1 MIGTTALTNPALD
14 IVSLPV
20 CVLDAQGY
28 VVFVNRAWRACSAL
42 HELAGEGVELA
53 ASCEHSG
60 TLEGARALGV
70 AIRQLLSSRRDG
82 ISQHLMCR
90 DGDGRRWFEA
100 RVAPLPQDAIGYLV
114 TCEDITERRKAERRL
129 RRFRAAE
136 SLRRRQATQ
145 HALLAHFGQFA
156 LENPPMGE
164 LATQAIEVV
173 RRGLGIELC
182 RLMETGPDDQTL
194 VHAAGSGWDESWVRE
209 QRFDV
214 VVETENRFVLGTR
227 ESIVVSDYASESR
240 FQASP
245 IQLTHGVRSA
255 VEVLICGARG
265 TYGVVGA
272 YAPEPARF
280 DDDSANFMQNV
291 SNTLAA
297 FIERKAT
304 EDRLSY
310 MAQFDSLTGLPNR
323 SMYLDRLGHTLIEA
337 ARDKLPVAV
346 LFVDI
351 DRFKNVNDTLG
362 HSAGDSLLVKV
373 AERLQASVRLG
384 DTIGRLSGDEFAVA
398 VAHLAR
404 EDHAGVVAQK
414 IVSGLAQ
421 PFVIDG
427 HSVYVSASVG
437 ISVYPSDGTE
447 PDVLLKN
454 ADTAMYR
461 AKQSGRNAYQFYL
474 PQMQARATERLR
486 LESQLRGALD
496 RDEYRIYYQP
506 KIDLASGLVSG
517 LEALLRWQS
526 PDRGL
531 VQPGEFI
538 SVLEDAG
545 LIIPVGEWVVA
556 SVCAQIRRWQSAGAN
571 VPPVAVN
578 LSARQFRQQRL
589 DAVIGRIVT
598 DSRID
603 PRLLEFELT
612 ESILMTDAESAVDTL
627 RQIKA
632 RGIRLALDDFGT
644 GYSSLSYLKRF
655 PLDALKI
662 DRSFIRDVTA
672 NPDDVSIVVAVINL
686 ARSLRLKVIAEG
698 VETLEQ
704 LAFLRRHGCDEAQG
718 YYIAR
723 PMDVTAISRVLGASG
738 SGRAGETGII
748 RMERMD
754 FAAG

>member
-1 MIGTTALTNPALD
+1 
-14 IVSLPV
+14 
-20 CVLDAQGY
+20 
-28 VVFVNRAWRACSAL
+28 
-42 HELAGEGVELA
+42 
-53 ASCEHSG
+53 
-60 TLEGARALGV
+60 
-70 AIRQLLSSRRDG
+70 
-82 ISQHLMCR
+82 MCR
-90 DGDGRRWFEA
+90 
-100 RVAPLPQDAIGYLV
+100 L
-114 TCEDITERRKAERRL
+114 L
-129 RRFRAAE
+129 R
-136 SLRRRQATQ
+136 
-145 HALLAHFGQFA
+145 
-156 LENPPMGE
+156 N
-164 LATQAIEVV
+164 
-173 RRGLGIELC
+173 
-182 RLMETGPDDQTL
+182 GPDDHIL
-194 VHAAGSGWDESWVRE
+194 LHVAGSGWDESWVHA
-209 QRFDV
+209 QQFDA

-227 ESIVVSDYASESR
+227 ESIVVSDYSRESR
-240 FQASP
+240 FQPSP
-245 IQLTHGVRSA
+245 IQQIHGVRSA
-255 VEVLICGARG
+255 VEVLICGAGG
-265 TYGVVGA
+265 TYGIVGA
-272 YAPEPARF
+272 YSREAGRF
-280 DDDSANFMQNV
+280 DGDSANFMQNV

-310 MAQFDSLTGLPNR
+310 MAQFDALTGLPNR

-337 ARDKLPVAV
+337 ARDKLAVAV

-362 HSAGDSLLVKV
+362 HSAGDTLLVKI
-373 AERLQASVRLG
+373 AERLKSSVRLG
-384 DTIGRLSGDEFAVA
+384 DSIGRLSGDEFAVA

-404 EDHAGVVAQK
+404 EDHAAVVAQK
-414 IVSGLAQ
+414 IVTALAA
-421 PFVIDG
+421 PFVIEG

-447 PDVLLKN
+447 PDVLVKN

-474 PQMQARATERLR
+474 PQMQARATQRLR

-496 RDEYRIYYQP
+496 RDEYRIHYQP
-506 KIDLASGLVSG
+506 KINLATGLISG

-545 LIIPVGEWVVA
+545 LIIPVGEWVIA
-556 SVCAQIRRWQSAGAN
+556 SVCSQIRRWQSAGAV

-578 LSARQFRQQRL
+578 LSARQFRQQDL
-589 DAVIGRIVT
+589 DAVIGRILM
-598 DSRID
+598 DSQID

-662 DRSFIRDVTA
+662 DRAFIRDVTE
-672 NPDDVSIVVAVINL
+672 NPDDVSIVVAIISL

-698 VETLEQ
+698 VETQEQ

-723 PMDVTAISRVLGASG
+723 PMDTDSVSRLLGVSVEGLSGGPVGVLA
-738 SGRAGETGII
+738 E
-748 RMERMD
+748 MMD